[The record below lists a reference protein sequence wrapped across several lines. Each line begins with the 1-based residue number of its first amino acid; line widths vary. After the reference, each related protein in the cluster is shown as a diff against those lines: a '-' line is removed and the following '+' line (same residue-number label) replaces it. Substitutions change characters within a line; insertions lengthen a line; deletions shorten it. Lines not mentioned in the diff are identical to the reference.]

1 MLLFRFAASLLPMLL
16 LAACSPPGLST
27 SASSTQTPK
36 RSYRVNPA
44 PSQTYRIR
52 MVIEGAPGP
61 FLWKLALAQYDV
73 INPECLRPPKD
84 NPGGRSS
91 PIPTQSIEVPLKQ
104 LSENE
109 YEAVIH
115 ADHMLD
121 EDYTGRGVCRW
132 ALVQFYVPMKATG
145 AHEETRFIPSIP
157 ELGEPKISML
167 QTEVVYFNKNGYPRG
182 MMEDFPDTGAPRH
195 RFADWVR
202 DEDLFTVT
210 FIPTQEVQP

>member
-1 MLLFRFAASLLPMLL
+1 MDTTNTV
-16 LAACSPPGLST
+16 SPTG
-27 SASSTQTPK
+27 
-36 RSYRVNPA
+36 YRVNPA

-52 MVIEGAPGP
+52 MVIEGAPGS
-61 FLWKLALAQYDV
+61 FLWKQALAQYDV
-73 INPECLRPPKD
+73 TNPECLRPPKD

-91 PIPTQSIEVPLKQ
+91 PVPTQDVEVPLTQ

-132 ALVQFYVPMKATG
+132 ALVQFRVHMKATG
-145 AHEETRFIPSIP
+145 AEGETLFMPSIP
-157 ELGEPKISML
+157 ELREPKISTL
-167 QTEVVYFNKNGYPRG
+167 QSEVVYFNKQTYPRAD
-182 MMEDFPDTGAPRH
+182 MEDFPDTGAPRH

-202 DEDLFTVT
+202 DEDLFAVT
-210 FIPTQEVQP
+210 FIPVREAQP